1 MTPVERLR
9 LEKAASD
16 CGFELTPI
24 LRDENTLELKS
35 AAFPE
40 SLCIAMA
47 ADGQFQ
53 LTASKVE
60 LLERPDA
67 SDSMTV
73 QGFAALY
80 AALQRA
86 SATART
92 LPNRVADQFRAQA
105 AKLPATT
112 EAERL
117 VIQRVGQDLFRA
129 ALLDYWQGT
138 CCVTGLAIPSLLRAS
153 HIQPWAK
160 CATDEE
166 RLDVFN
172 GLLLAPHVDALFDGG
187 WISFSDAG
195 AMVISAALPD
205 VARTQLGICEDWRIA
220 GLRPRHAPDLAL
232 HRQHELRRQG
242 LGR

>member
-1 MTPVERLR
+1 

-24 LRDENTLELKS
+24 LKDENTLELKS

-40 SLCIAMA
+40 LLLVSILGDDKFRLTTSKPALL
-47 ADGQFQ
+47 DG
-53 LTASKVE
+53 
-60 LLERPDA
+60 PDA
-67 SDSMTV
+67 IGSRTV
-73 QGFAALY
+73 QGFASLY
-80 AALQRA
+80 SALQRA

-92 LPNRVADQFRAQA
+92 LPNRVADKFRALA

-129 ALLDYWQGT
+129 ALLDYWQGA
-138 CCVTGLAIPSLLRAS
+138 CCVTGLSIPSLLRAS

-160 CATDEE
+160 CPTDDA

-172 GLLLAPHVDALFDGG
+172 GLLLAPHVDALFDAG
-187 WISFSDAG
+187 WISFSDDG
-195 AMVISAALPD
+195 ALLISVALPD
-205 VARTQLGICEDWRIA
+205 VARTQLGIREDWRIA
-220 GLRPRHAPDLAL
+220 GLKPGHAPYLAL
-232 HRQHELRRQG
+232 HRQHELRRQEPDQ
-242 LGR
+242 